1 MKELGKRMKRQG
13 TAWEKIW
20 ANHIQKKKLLYKI
33 YSSVQFSCFQISTGK
48 ILKESSLKKTYRWQI
63 HTKTCSISYIIKEMQ
78 IKPHSI
84 THILEWSKSRIR
96 MTPNTGE
103 DVEQQEF

>member
-1 MKELGKRMKRQG
+1 MLSKKRR
-13 TAWEKIW
+13 
-20 ANHIQKKKLLYKI
+20 
-33 YSSVQFSCFQISTGK
+33 
-48 ILKESSLKKTYRWQI
+48 LKQY
-63 HTKTCSISYIIKEMQ
+63 
-78 IKPHSI
+78 SI